1 MNHKG
6 YICPSCQQEINGFR
20 DKLSKKEFQI
30 SGLCQQ
36 CQDKTFDKKYGG
48 LSESDLD
55 TFQEAIFKD
64 YNIRIEG
71 DELYQAA
78 FNLLQFFEA
87 LIKFD
92 KEGSKTVQDNPL
104 YTAIG
109 KHKIK

>member
-1 MNHKG
+1 MITVDEMVESGK
-6 YICPSCQQEINGFR
+6 CPCEVCSSQDDEK
-20 DKLSKKEFQI
+20 KLKER
-30 SGLCQQ
+30 
-36 CQDKTFDKKYGG
+36 KKYKS
-48 LSESDLD
+48 LSQTDLD

-64 YNIRIEG
+64 YGIKLEG

-92 KEGSKTVQDNPL
+92 REGSKVVQDNPL
-104 YTAIG
+104 YTAIS

>member
-1 MNHKG
+1 M
-6 YICPSCQQEINGFR
+6 
-20 DKLSKKEFQI
+20 SKKRGWTADKFAALDACPCKI
-30 SGLCQQ
+30 CSS
-36 CQDKTFDKKYGG
+36 QDSSNEITKRKKYKS
-48 LSESDLD
+48 LSQTDLD
-55 TFQEAIFKD
+55 TFQEAISKD
-64 YNIRIEG
+64 YGIKMEG

-104 YTAIG
+104 YRSID

>member
-1 MNHKG
+1 MK
-6 YICPSCQQEINGFR
+6 
-20 DKLSKKEFQI
+20 KLSEEDLKTFQI
-30 SGLCQQ
+30 AVL
-36 CQDKTFDKKYGG
+36 
-48 LSESDLD
+48 
-55 TFQEAIFKD
+55 KD
-64 YNIRIEG
+64 YGIKLVG

-104 YTAIG
+104 YTGIY

>member
-1 MNHKG
+1 MIKRRG
-6 YICPSCQQEINGFR
+6 WTADKFAALDACPCEVCSSQDSSSEIAKR
-20 DKLSKKEFQI
+20 
-30 SGLCQQ
+30 
-36 CQDKTFDKKYGG
+36 KKYKS
-48 LSESDLD
+48 LSQTDLD

-64 YNIRIEG
+64 YNIKLEG

-104 YTAIG
+104 NTDND
-109 KHKIK
+109 KDKME